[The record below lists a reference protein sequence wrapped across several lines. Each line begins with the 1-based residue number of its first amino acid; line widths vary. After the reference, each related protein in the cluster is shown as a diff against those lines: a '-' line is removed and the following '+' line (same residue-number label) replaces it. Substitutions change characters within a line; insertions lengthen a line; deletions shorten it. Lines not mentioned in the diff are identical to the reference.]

1 MATSIGD
8 FLAFLLL
15 TSKFQYSTA
24 TAVKPLFQTNKNQHA
39 KLKITMKTNEKLI
52 RQEKKHFQLGL
63 KFLNRGFEKLFITPH
78 SLNH

>member
-39 KLKITMKTNEKLI
+39 KLKITMKTNV
-52 RQEKKHFQLGL
+52 KKKAFS
-63 KFLNRGFEKLFITPH
+63 TPIKIFKSRLRKVIHH
-78 SLNH
+78 SPLT